1 VNSNKKIAVLSSGGD
16 APGMNAAIR
25 AVVRKGIYHN
35 IEMYGVLH
43 GFEGLIRGDIQEMK
57 IGSVADIV
65 HRGGTILK
73 TARSEEMF
81 TLEGQKKAANQL
93 LEKGIDALIV
103 IGGDG
108 SYRGA
113 QKLAEL
119 GIKVVGVPGTIDND
133 IVGTD
138 QTIGFDTAVN
148 TVVDA
153 VSKLRDTATSHE
165 RAFIVEVMGRH
176 CGDIALR
183 SGLAIG
189 AESILIPE
197 ISFNLEE
204 ISEKL
209 LRGYRRGKRHSIII
223 VAEGSGAV
231 ADISA
236 KLKDYSGFEC
246 RVTILGHIQR
256 GGAPTASDSVLGATM
271 GGKAVE
277 VLLEGKSEVMISH
290 INNDIIDRPLS
301 LAFTPKPPF
310 NPKLYNLANEL
321 AI

>member
-1 VNSNKKIAVLSSGGD
+1 MNSNKKIAVLSSGGD

>member
-1 VNSNKKIAVLSSGGD
+1 MISNNKIAVLSSGGD

-35 IEMYGVLH
+35 LEVYGVLH
-43 GFEGLIRGDIQEMK
+43 GFEGLIRGDIQEMRL
-57 IGSVADIV
+57 GSVADIV
-65 HRGGTILK
+65 HRGGTVLK
-73 TARSEEMF
+73 TARSDEMF

-93 LEKGIDALIV
+93 LEKSIDALIV

-119 GIKVVGVPGTIDND
+119 GIKVVGIPGTIDND

-176 CGDIALR
+176 CGDIALY

-197 ISFNLEE
+197 IQFDLEE

-209 LRGYRRGKRHSIII
+209 LRGHRRGKRHSIII
-223 VAEGSGAV
+223 VAEGSG
-231 ADISA
+231 DIAEISS
-236 KLKDYSGFEC
+236 KLKEYSGFDC

-277 VLLEGKSEVMISH
+277 ALLEGKSEVMISY
-290 INNDIIDRPLS
+290 INNDTIVRPLD
-301 LAFTPKPPF
+301 LAFGPKPPF